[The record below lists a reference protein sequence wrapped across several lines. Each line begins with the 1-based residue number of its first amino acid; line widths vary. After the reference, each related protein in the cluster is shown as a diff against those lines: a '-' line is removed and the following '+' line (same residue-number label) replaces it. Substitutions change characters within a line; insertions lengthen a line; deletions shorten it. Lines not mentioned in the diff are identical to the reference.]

1 MHFPLIDV
9 CRDMWISD
17 CNGNFFFLRSTLV
30 QVLVVQEKYSAS
42 SLLGAWKLPTGFVHA
57 VRIQAE
63 GTWY

>member
-1 MHFPLIDV
+1 MCAVTCGYLIA
-9 CRDMWISD
+9 MAI
-17 CNGNFFFLRSTLV
+17 FFLRSTLV